1 MSKFYKQNVFLAPL
15 LQLLPDNK
23 NVKIK
28 KFAPLS
34 HFLSL
39 CSFTLCRFTLC
50 RVFDPLSFD
59 PVSFDPM
66 SFDPVSFD
74 PGSFDPLSVNRSDAN
89 RLGIQECTK

>member
-28 KFAPLS
+28 KKFAPLS
-34 HFLSL
+34 NFL
-39 CSFTLCRFTLC
+39 TLCRFTLC
-50 RVFDPLSFD
+50 RFILCCAFDSLSFD

-66 SFDPVSFD
+66 S
-74 PGSFDPLSVNRSDAN
+74 VN
-89 RLGIQECTK
+89 QEKYVRMEIFKRDEIILMCSLTKAAGQS